1 MYFNNKKY
9 LFLYLLILFI
19 WVIAISFSINLDYDL
34 WARLIVGKSIFENGI
49 ILKNDFYSC
58 VPTHIWLD
66 HEWGASL
73 IFYIFYKFA
82 SLFNI
87 SPIIVLNVLK
97 ALLVF
102 LIYAL
107 ITFTVNIE
115 NKSFSKCN
123 ILLISIIALSANVAY
138 TSTIRCHLLSF
149 LFFTFFIFLLE
160 KYRKSLN
167 VYYLLPLPLFVLL
180 WSNIHGGVLA
190 GLGLIFLYIIGEFF
204 NKKNVKYYVI
214 VLLVSLCALFINPY
228 GAEYVKFLFSAGTM
242 SRNLIS
248 EWSSPFSS
256 LFWCL
261 NFKLYFL
268 SIIIVFLFNFKK
280 KNYRINSIDKTKVLI
295 VFLTGLES
303 VLHAKLIPLFVI
315 STAIFMY
322 DEMIFLIDNIFF
334 LRLLFNKKNKVVVL
348 LILLASFL
356 SINIFVKNLKIQQSI
371 LSEIYPINA
380 VQYIKDCNIEGN
392 ILSNMEYG
400 SFIAYKLFP
409 KNKIF
414 MDGRYEEVYDTK
426 LLSELEK
433 VVKAEQIPD
442 TFLEKYN
449 INLIIVKSNQKISLS
464 NKWKEIYNDK
474 GINKVTNNYWKIYTN
489 KNYVNKNITKTFK
502 KYDIFETQITKEL
515 LNSKN
520 K

>member
-1 MYFNNKKY
+1 
-9 LFLYLLILFI
+9 
-19 WVIAISFSINLDYDL
+19 
-34 WARLIVGKSIFENGI
+34 
-49 ILKNDFYSC
+49 
-58 VPTHIWLD
+58 
-66 HEWGASL
+66 
-73 IFYIFYKFA
+73 
-82 SLFNI
+82 
-87 SPIIVLNVLK
+87 
-97 ALLVF
+97 
-102 LIYAL
+102 
-107 ITFTVNIE
+107 
-115 NKSFSKCN
+115 
-123 ILLISIIALSANVAY
+123 
-138 TSTIRCHLLSF
+138 
-149 LFFTFFIFLLE
+149 
-160 KYRKSLN
+160 
-167 VYYLLPLPLFVLL
+167 
-180 WSNIHGGVLA
+180 
-190 GLGLIFLYIIGEFF
+190 
-204 NKKNVKYYVI
+204 
-214 VLLVSLCALFINPY
+214 
-228 GAEYVKFLFSAGTM
+228 
-242 SRNLIS
+242 
-248 EWSSPFSS
+248 
-256 LFWCL
+256 
-261 NFKLYFL
+261 
-268 SIIIVFLFNFKK
+268 
-280 KNYRINSIDKTKVLI
+280 
-295 VFLTGLES
+295 
-303 VLHAKLIPLFVI
+303 
-315 STAIFMY
+315 
-322 DEMIFLIDNIFF
+322 MIFLIDNIFF